1 MNWKSFWS
9 RACPAY
15 FCLLAAAA
23 PFHPRI
29 NQDHPNSLAARS
41 RQVTELDENAIRK
54 LVGIPGGR
62 ARPLLLYLWYT
73 ACQPCCA
80 KLADVDKIYA
90 EYHDRGL
97 DVALVSISPMDNKDS
112 LSAYLEDH
120 SVRAPAYLLNELDDE
135 LAEQIFLK
143 EWEVIVPSAF
153 FYSRSGGVVAAET
166 DAKAIEYSTLKR
178 RAERLLSTE
187 AQPAHAPERKESM
200 APSEASGWSVGN
212 IWLAP
217 GSMTSLAPGILPAR
231 TLPFSGGTS

>member
-80 KLADVDKIYA
+80 KLADVDKVYA

-97 DVALVSISPMDNKDS
+97 DVALVSIGPMDNKDS
-112 LSAYLEDH
+112 LSAYLEEH
-120 SVRAPAYLLNELDDE
+120 RVRAPAYLLTELDDE
-135 LAEQIFLK
+135 LAEQILLK
-143 EWEVIVPSAF
+143 DWEVIVPSAF
-153 FYSRSGGVVAAET
+153 FYSRSGRVVAADTE
-166 DAKAIEYSTLKR
+166 AAAIEYSSLKR
-178 RAERLLSTE
+178 RVERLLSL
-187 AQPAHAPERKESM
+187 
-200 APSEASGWSVGN
+200 G
-212 IWLAP
+212 P
-217 GSMTSLAPGILPAR
+217 G
-231 TLPFSGGTS
+231 